1 MAELNETQ
9 NEFYN
14 SLISQGIKADI
25 ANKLTTGELTAA
37 DYKLQLEEQ
46 KPTDQKALI
55 EAEGYDV
62 ELMTNKK
69 KEIISKTKSATEGP
83 AADDFS
89 GESFMFTEYEPSKKD
104 IVQSYGI
111 GAEVKNELPKEIRF
125 ALGMSIANEDAAI
138 IDAKRLY
145 KDHLIKEKKYD
156 KDLVESLDDKIQFK
170 YQELKQGNNQNKTRV
185 LTYKVPTDLGGTGKW
200 NVTNSPTLIPTGGDL
215 AAITADTA
223 VVAASIGGG
232 IGGSYLAPIAG
243 TAAGSALATGLAEYT
258 KLRLGHK
265 YYGLGGNMTEEEFD
279 QASIKQALIAGAID
293 GVATPLFLKSAG
305 YIKKAIMTSAMDKI
319 SVESIENIIKS
330 GKLDDALIK
339 NLDEAKAIL
348 KDNGISEEL
357 ADEYLAVNVAKAF
370 KNPALV
376 PKDGALDSMT
386 IKEGQAMAEKQIRVN
401 ELEQKLIKKLSG
413 LDDVNI
419 SQGQKDE
426 IINDISAKLRLI
438 RQTELDE
445 AAEKVALSEGKVN
458 IVKRDLL
465 PDPEISYIDNIGIT
479 FNDLNQGVKKQLGVL
494 ESRIDKGALKNN
506 VRINVESK
514 ESIKILNK
522 IIKDH
527 NEKLT
532 IKMKIP
538 NQKNGLINNKE
549 YMKKYQANQY
559 VKTMEQTL
567 AGQGARE
574 EVVSVSQ
581 ILKDGLK
588 SLDDMSFKQ
597 AVTWRAILRGAE
609 NNKALPQ
616 PVLDAIRKVKGNFRD
631 AINEATSK
639 NPQLADD
646 VLAYDA
652 LMVNYRGSFLNQLSD
667 AIGYGPGKAVT
678 SQIIGRV
685 GKNRSLF
692 SKFIDDTDQ
701 SVDEA
706 FRLKNII
713 DSGQLTVANTNKIN
727 NALYENYFNKVFPK
741 KSGGKGLETHDEF
754 IRKYGENYRLI
765 LGEEKYK
772 KFVKSNKD
780 ALKVMDDAVND
791 QIKIT
796 NSISRALPGMPIE
809 TLRSGSSTDIVNQL
823 LTKMRSNDVSQLV
836 KNLSNSQEGLAVLKD
851 TRKMMVQKMMTESY
865 LRNANGQVLNGR
877 MNGQILDNFLTK
889 NKEVLDQLFSKEFTS
904 NYRQIAN
911 ALRTLQDD
919 SLLGTANAL
928 TITQAANTAGLFIDI
943 FAGPLNHKR
952 LIVNRTAR
960 ILDKFNLGGDNIN
973 LLMDYKMAIEAAKK
987 NFIGGNYP
995 VLLDTLGS
1003 SSKQSHKGLL
1013 RKLLNA
1019 IGIETKYTGINKRTL
1034 LTKEYLKDKTNQNE
1048 KGDRTFGQKTENAMP
1063 DEPNVM
1069 TAVDNILSTL
1079 GKEAKK
1085 DVYDRTSMLVKGFTK
1100 WWFKDDGQDVNIKE
1114 REFKKKLKN

>member
-1 MAELNETQ
+1 
-9 NEFYN
+9 
-14 SLISQGIKADI
+14 
-25 ANKLTTGELTAA
+25 
-37 DYKLQLEEQ
+37 
-46 KPTDQKALI
+46 
-55 EAEGYDV
+55 
-62 ELMTNKK
+62 
-69 KEIISKTKSATEGP
+69 
-83 AADDFS
+83 
-89 GESFMFTEYEPSKKD
+89 
-104 IVQSYGI
+104 
-111 GAEVKNELPKEIRF
+111 
-125 ALGMSIANEDAAI
+125 
-138 IDAKRLY
+138 
-145 KDHLIKEKKYD
+145 
-156 KDLVESLDDKIQFK
+156 
-170 YQELKQGNNQNKTRV
+170 
-185 LTYKVPTDLGGTGKW
+185 
-200 NVTNSPTLIPTGGDL
+200 
-215 AAITADTA
+215 
-223 VVAASIGGG
+223 
-232 IGGSYLAPIAG
+232 
-243 TAAGSALATGLAEYT
+243 
-258 KLRLGHK
+258 
-265 YYGLGGNMTEEEFD
+265 
-279 QASIKQALIAGAID
+279 
-293 GVATPLFLKSAG
+293 
-305 YIKKAIMTSAMDKI
+305 
-319 SVESIENIIKS
+319 
-330 GKLDDALIK
+330 
-339 NLDEAKAIL
+339 
-348 KDNGISEEL
+348 
-357 ADEYLAVNVAKAF
+357 
-370 KNPALV
+370 
-376 PKDGALDSMT
+376 
-386 IKEGQAMAEKQIRVN
+386 
-401 ELEQKLIKKLSG
+401 
-413 LDDVNI
+413 
-419 SQGQKDE
+419 
-426 IINDISAKLRLI
+426 
-438 RQTELDE
+438 
-445 AAEKVALSEGKVN
+445 
-458 IVKRDLL
+458 
-465 PDPEISYIDNIGIT
+465 
-479 FNDLNQGVKKQLGVL
+479 
-494 ESRIDKGALKNN
+494 
-506 VRINVESK
+506 
-514 ESIKILNK
+514 
-522 IIKDH
+522 
-527 NEKLT
+527 
-532 IKMKIP
+532 
-538 NQKNGLINNKE
+538 
-549 YMKKYQANQY
+549 
-559 VKTMEQTL
+559 
-567 AGQGARE
+567 
-574 EVVSVSQ
+574 
-581 ILKDGLK
+581 
-588 SLDDMSFKQ
+588 MSFKQ

-631 AINEATSK
+631 AIDDATSK
-639 NPQLADD
+639 NSQLAND
-646 VLAYDA
+646 VLEYDA

-667 AIGYGPGKAVT
+667 AIGYGPKKAVT

-692 SKFIDDTDQ
+692 SKFIDDTNQ

-796 NSISRALPGMPIE
+796 NSISKALPGMPIE

-877 MNGQILDNFLTK
+877 MNGQVLDNFLTK

-1013 RKLLNA
+1013 RKLLNS

-1034 LTKEYLKDKTNQNE
+1034 LTKEYLKDKTNKDE
-1048 KGDRTFGQKTENAMP
+1048 KGATTFGQKTENAMP
-1063 DEPNVM
+1063 DEPDVM

-1079 GKEAKK
+1079 GKQSKK
-1085 DVYDRTSMLVKGFTK
+1085 DVYDRTGMLVKGFMK
-1100 WWFKDDGQDVNIKE
+1100 WWFKDDGQDVNVKE
-1114 REFKKKLKN
+1114 REFKQKLK

>member
-1 MAELNETQ
+1 MAELNEKQ

-14 SLISQGIKADI
+14 SLISQGIEADI

-46 KPTDQKALI
+46 KPKDQKALF

-69 KEIISKTKSATEGP
+69 KEIISKTKSATEGA

-89 GESFMFTEYEPSKKD
+89 GESFMFTEYQPSKKD

-111 GAEVKNELPKEIRF
+111 GAEVKDELPKEIRF
-125 ALGMSIANEDAAI
+125 ALGFSIANEDAAI

-185 LTYKVPTDLGGTGKW
+185 LTYKVPIDLGGTGKW
-200 NVTNSPTLIPTGGDL
+200 NVTNSPTILPTGGDL
-215 AAITADTA
+215 AAITADSA
-223 VVAASIGGG
+223 VVAAAIGGG
-232 IGGSYLAPIAG
+232 IGGSYMAPIAG
-243 TAAGSALATGLAEYT
+243 TAAGSAVATGLAEYM
-258 KLRLGHK
+258 KLRIGHK

-348 KDNGISEEL
+348 KDNGIDEKL

-386 IKEGQAMAEKQIRVN
+386 IKEGQAMAEKQVRIN

-426 IINDISAKLRLI
+426 IINDISARLKLI

-538 NQKNGLINNKE
+538 NDKNGLINNKE

-631 AINEATSK
+631 AIDDATSK
-639 NPQLADD
+639 NSQLAND
-646 VLAYDA
+646 VLEYDA

-667 AIGYGPGKAVT
+667 AIGYGPKKAVT

-796 NSISRALPGMPIE
+796 NSISKALPGMPIE

-877 MNGQILDNFLTK
+877 MNGQVLDNFLTK

-1013 RKLLNA
+1013 RKLLNS

-1034 LTKEYLKDKTNQNE
+1034 LTKEYLKDKTNQDE
-1048 KGDRTFGQKTENAMP
+1048 KGATTFGQKTENAMP
-1063 DEPNVM
+1063 DEPDVM

-1079 GKEAKK
+1079 GKQAKK
-1085 DVYDRTSMLVKGFTK
+1085 DVIDRTGMLVKGFTK
-1100 WWFKDDGQDVNIKE
+1100 WWFKDDGQDVNVKE
-1114 REFKKKLKN
+1114 REFKQKLK